1 MTPSLS
7 TVLTAILAILVF
19 GALILIHEFG
29 HFVAAKKFG
38 VRVNEFAIGMG
49 PTVWSAQ
56 RGETLYALHL
66 FPVGGFV
73 SMEGEEDHEVVV
85 GTWIALDLGRGSG
98 LD

>member
-1 MTPSLS
+1 MS

-73 SMEGEEDHEVVV
+73 SMEGEEDQESP
-85 GTWIALDLGRGSG
+85 DGRAFCNKKP
-98 LD
+98 